1 MLFTG
6 AGGSGK
12 KIKKTSARKHF
23 RLEEKEAEKY
33 EQEIHEAEAAELE
46 HEYCD
51 RLTNL
56 ASVMVLSPTVYH
68 IMS

>member
-6 AGGSGK
+6 AGGLGK
-12 KIKKTSARKHF
+12 KVKKTSARMCS
-23 RLEEKEAEKY
+23 RLEEEEAEKY

-46 HEYCD
+46 QEYCD
-51 RLTNL
+51 HLTNL

>member
-12 KIKKTSARKHF
+12 KVKKTSARKF
-23 RLEEKEAEKY
+23 SRLKEEEAEKY

-46 HEYCD
+46 QENRD

-56 ASVMVLSPTVYH
+56 AS
-68 IMS
+68 

>member
-1 MLFTG
+1 MLFIG

-12 KIKKTSARKHF
+12 KVKKTSARKNT
-23 RLEEKEAEKY
+23 RLKEEEAEKY

-46 HEYCD
+46 QENRD

-56 ASVMVLSPTVYH
+56 ASMMDFSQTDYH
-68 IMS
+68 NMS

>member
-12 KIKKTSARKHF
+12 KVKKTSARKNS
-23 RLEEKEAEKY
+23 RLKEEEAEKC

-46 HEYCD
+46 HENRD
-51 RLTNL
+51 HLTNL
-56 ASVMVLSPTVYH
+56 ASVMELSQH
-68 IMS
+68 IVTA

>member
-6 AGGSGK
+6 TGGLGK
-12 KIKKTSARKHF
+12 KVKKTSARMCSC
-23 RLEEKEAEKY
+23 LEEEEVEKY

-46 HEYCD
+46 QEYCD

-56 ASVMVLSPTVYH
+56 ASVMVLSPTVYN

>member
-12 KIKKTSARKHF
+12 KVKKTSARKNS
-23 RLEEKEAEKY
+23 RLEEEKAEEY
-33 EQEIHEAEAAELE
+33 VQEIHEADAAELE
-46 HEYCD
+46 QENCD

-56 ASVMVLSPTVYH
+56 ASTMDLSPIDYH
-68 IMS
+68 SMS